1 MLDALDRH
9 SRDST
14 LFQFTTRRLRDFID
28 PNHLLIQIDDQFDFQ
43 KLVEPLEDFYCRDN
57 GRPAIHPE
65 VLVRALLISSLY
77 NVSSFRRLCAAIS
90 ENLAF
95 RWFCF
100 LSIDEDVFHHS
111 TISYFIERVGNEGFG
126 QIFQRF
132 NEELLRLGL
141 LSRQVYADSSLV
153 RANVS
158 SSWLSP
164 SGMSVEEFKEKAVEE
179 NGLFV
184 LREQKVD
191 EDGEEQESVSY
202 YQDRKGRLPLSQ
214 VDTDARWRTTRKHD
228 TKWKLHYQENVIVER
243 GGFIVART
251 ATHASVGEWK
261 AMDGMLKQLPVKPET
276 FTADAAYRAG
286 RLRKQLDEMGIVAYI
301 PFHPNQ
307 LRNMVAK
314 GSFDYRGDH
323 LVCPEGKVL
332 RRSALLKQDRTYQ
345 YVARQHDC
353 QRCPIKTECLPPGQM
368 RRYVALSIY
377 HSLHMEAKERNEGEA
392 YRMEM
397 LRRKTIAEG
406 VFASQDRLGWA
417 RSRLRGL
424 WKVDCE
430 GYISSLA
437 HNLKKAVRR
446 LGNSTGP
453 PKPASAPACVAVM
466 TG

>member
-1 MLDALDRH
+1 MLDPLDR
-9 SRDST
+9 SS
-14 LFQFTTRRLRDFID
+14 RDFID
-28 PNHLLIQIDDQFDFQ
+28 PNHLLIQIDERFDFQ
-43 KLVEPLEDFYCRDN
+43 KLVEPLEDYYCRDN
-57 GRPAIHPE
+57 GRLAIHPE
-65 VLVRALLISSLY
+65 VLVRVLLISSLY

-100 LSIDEDVFHHS
+100 LTIDDEVFHHS
-111 TISYFIERVGNEGFG
+111 TISYFIERIGDEGFG
-126 QIFQRF
+126 EIFRRF

-164 SGMSVEEFKEKAVEE
+164 SGISVEEFKEKAVEE

-184 LREQKVD
+184 LRERKVD
-191 EDGEEQESVSY
+191 EDGEERERVSY
-202 YQDRKGRLPLSQ
+202 YQDPKGRLPLNP
-214 VDTDARWRTTRKHD
+214 VDTDARWRPMRKKK
-228 TKWKLHYQENVIVER
+228 TKWNLHYQENVIVER
-243 GGFIVART
+243 GGFIVARI

-261 AMDGMLKQLPVKPET
+261 AVDGLLKQLPVKPET
-276 FTADAAYRAG
+276 FAADAAYRAG
-286 RLRKQLDEMGIVAYI
+286 HLRKQLDDMGIVAYI

-314 GSFDYRGDH
+314 GGFDYRGDH

-332 RRSALLKQDRTYQ
+332 RRSALLNQDRTYQ

-353 QRCPIKTECLPPGQM
+353 QRCPIKTECLSPGQM
-368 RRYVALSIY
+368 RRYVALSMY
-377 HSLHMEAKERNEGEA
+377 HSLHLEAKERNEGEA
-392 YRMEM
+392 YETEM
-397 LRRKTIAEG
+397 FRRKTIAEG

-437 HNLKKAVRR
+437 HNLKKAVRQ
-446 LGNSTGP
+446 LGNLAGHPGP
-453 PKPASAPACVAVM
+453 AGAPPRVAAM